1 MQSCKFLLQVE
12 CIIYIFCVCKV
23 ITRACACGIL
33 NFTDLVISNFKIN
46 YNLAIKFSPQMETMS
61 AFGTTDALC
70 HILQT
75 IKEKIF
81 SGL

>member
-1 MQSCKFLLQVE
+1 MHFW
-12 CIIYIFCVCKV
+12 VCEV
-23 ITRACACGIL
+23 TTRACACGIL
-33 NFTDLVISNFKIN
+33 NFTDQVISNFKIN

-75 IKEKIF
+75 IKEKML